1 MKQGMVRAHRHR
13 GTAAVGGEPD
23 PQTGRAQ
30 LLLRPAVGVGTAGA
44 LLTDAVVHLQD
55 AHAYD
60 PVRTSLL
67 SQGELFR
74 VEAVVAILV
83 AAAVLVRP
91 RLVVWTLALAVL
103 SGGLGAVLLYRY
115 VDVGRIGPVPNM
127 YEPTWQSPG
136 KLLSAYAE
144 GAGAVLA
151 AAGCLLVMRATS
163 RAKAS
168 AR

>member
-1 MKQGMVRAHRHR
+1 MKQGTVRPNRHGR
-13 GTAAVGGEPD
+13 TAAGMGEPD
-23 PQTGRAQ
+23 PHTGRAR
-30 LLLRPAVGVGTAGA
+30 LLLLPVLSVATAGA

-74 VEAVVAILV
+74 AEAIVAILV
-83 AAAVLVRP
+83 AAAVVVRP
-91 RLVVWTLALAVL
+91 RLVVWMLALAVL
-103 SGGLGAVLLYRY
+103 AGGLGAVLLYRY
-115 VDVGRIGPVPNM
+115 VDVGGIGPVPNM

-151 AAGCLLVMRATS
+151 AAGCLLVTRATS
-163 RAKAS
+163 RARAS
-168 AR
+168 LR